1 MLPNYL
7 TEFLP
12 SLLLRLLA
20 ALLPV
25 LVALT
30 SLAELHWTR
39 SAENRSMM
47 IKTFMLLLFMVLI
60 LPTLGLTSINAVFQ
74 WLNKNELSFKWRCVS
89 DNGAFFLKYVTT
101 CSLIGT
107 ALDLLR
113 LPELLWYLI
122 KLLWSRS
129 LSERLAV
136 RMVKYLQTIYDKNLL
151 NHLKYVIYIYSK
163 QHSSTTTAFN
173 THGY

>member
-1 MLPNYL
+1 LLVIIAILRILFSLLHIKKKLLPSYL

-74 WLNKNELSFKWRCVS
+74 WFNKNELSFKWRCVS

-136 RMVKYLQTIYDKNLL
+136 RMVNEILL
-151 NHLKYVIYIYSK
+151 YFYFFCILIVL
-163 QHSSTTTAFN
+163 F
-173 THGY
+173 